1 MRRLQIRFCTEG
13 DELDA
18 VIAKTQYEFWATH
31 CEVIFPD
38 GQALRFDDDSDRWRL
53 ENAPDQWIRQVIV
66 EIWVSDLSEQ
76 VFYEFLERQ
85 IGSAYDI
92 RPYAGVRCDFDARD
106 GKRWQCADLV
116 YAAMLEA
123 GIIKSNPRELQ
134 FLTPRDLLVVLGALV
149 VLPPTEVTQANA
161 TASNSSNR
169 GGESN
174 ATG

>member
-1 MRRLQIRFCTEG
+1 LQAHECDDCKSDF
-13 DELDA
+13 A
-18 VIAKTQYEFWATH
+18 PVIAKTQYEYWATH

-38 GQALRFDDDSDRWRL
+38 GQALRVDDDSDRRRL
-53 ENAPDQWIRQVIV
+53 ENAPDQWIRQAID

-76 VFYEFLERQ
+76 EFYEFLERQ
-85 IGSAYDI
+85 IVSAYDI

-134 FLTPRDLLVVLGALV
+134 FLTPRDLLLVLGALV
-149 VLPPTEVTQANA
+149 VLPPTEARPA
-161 TASNSSNR
+161 KRPAGDSSN
-169 GGESN
+169 
-174 ATG
+174 